1 MRSGGAGAAFPEVD
15 EPVQIGVFGGT
26 FDPPHVGH
34 LVVARE
40 ALEQLDL
47 DAVWFVPACRSP
59 FKTENESSPPE
70 VRLEMVTR
78 AIRDDVGFQVSRI
91 EVDRDPPSYMVDT
104 LRLLAADEPAAEWT
118 LLLGADQW
126 TSFDQ
131 WRDSSGIAA
140 QARIAVMARDG
151 IDLSRAPAADAVPWI
166 EVPVSRIDIS
176 SSTVR
181 ERVATGRSVRH
192 MIPEAVRAFIESKEL
207 YTSC

>member
-1 MRSGGAGAAFPEVD
+1 VA

-40 ALEQLDL
+40 ALERLDL
-47 DAVWFVPACRSP
+47 DAVWFVPASRSP
-59 FKTENESSPPE
+59 FKAEDESSPPE
-70 VRLEMVTR
+70 VRLDMVEK
-78 AIRDDVGFQVSRI
+78 AIRDDVGFEVSRI
-91 EVDRDPPSYMVDT
+91 EIDREPPSYMVDT
-104 LRLLAADEPAAEWT
+104 LRLLSADQPAAEWT

-126 TSFDQ
+126 SSFHQ
-131 WRDSSGIAA
+131 WRDPSGIAA

-151 IDLSRAPAADAVPWI
+151 IEVSRAPAAAAVPWI

>member
-1 MRSGGAGAAFPEVD
+1 VA

-40 ALEQLDL
+40 ALERLDL
-47 DAVWFVPACRSP
+47 DAVWFVPAGRSP
-59 FKTENESSPPE
+59 FKAENESSPPE
-70 VRLEMVTR
+70 VRHDMVAR
-78 AIRDDVGFQVSRI
+78 AIRDDVGFEVSRVEI
-91 EVDRDPPSYMVDT
+91 DREPPSYMVDT
-104 LRLLAADEPAAEWT
+104 LRLLSADHPATEWT

-126 TSFDQ
+126 SSFDQ
-131 WRDSSGIAA
+131 WRDPSGIAA

-151 IDLSRAPAADAVPWI
+151 IEVSRAAAADAVPWI

-192 MIPEAVRAFIESKEL
+192 MIPDAVRAFIESKEL

>member
-1 MRSGGAGAAFPEVD
+1 VGTAFPEVA

-34 LVVARE
+34 LIVARE
-40 ALEQLDL
+40 ALERLDL
-47 DAVWFVPACRSP
+47 DAIWFVPAHRSP
-59 FKTENESSPPE
+59 FKAEADSSRPE
-70 VRLEMVTR
+70 VRLEMVER
-78 AIRDDVGFQVSRI
+78 AIRDDAGFGVSRVEI
-91 EVDRDPPSYMVDT
+91 DRAPPSYMVDT
-104 LRLLAADEPAAEWT
+104 LRLLSVQEPAAEWT

-126 TSFDQ
+126 TSFGQ
-131 WRDSSGIAA
+131 WRDPSGIAA

-151 IDLSRAPAADAVPWI
+151 IEVSQAAAAGRVPWI

-181 ERVATGRSVRH
+181 KRVATGRSVRH

>member
-1 MRSGGAGAAFPEVD
+1 MAAGTAFPGVA

-34 LVVARE
+34 LIVARE

-47 DAVWFVPACRSP
+47 DAIWFVPAHRSP
-59 FKTENESSPPE
+59 FKAEHDSSPPE
-70 VRLEMVTR
+70 DRYDMVVR
-78 AIRDDVGFQVSRI
+78 AIRDEVDFDVSRI
-91 EVDRDPPSYMVDT
+91 EIDRDAPSYMVDT
-104 LRLLAADEPAAEWT
+104 LRLLTDAEPTAQWT

-126 TSFDQ
+126 TSFDR
-131 WRDSSGIAA
+131 WRDPSGIAA
-140 QARIAVMARDG
+140 LARIAVMARDG
-151 IDLSRAPAADAVPWI
+151 VDGSHAAAAHAVPWI
-166 EVPVSRIDIS
+166 EVPVPRIDIS

-181 ERVATGRSVRH
+181 KRVASGRTVRH

>member
-1 MRSGGAGAAFPEVD
+1 M
-15 EPVQIGVFGGT
+15 FGGT

-34 LVVARE
+34 LIVARE

-47 DAVWFVPACRSP
+47 DAIWFVPARRSP
-59 FKTENESSPPE
+59 FKAEVDSSPPD
-70 VRLEMVTR
+70 VRFDMVAR
-78 AIRDDVGFQVSRI
+78 AIRDDDDFEVSRI
-91 EVDRDPPSYMVDT
+91 EIDRDPPSYMVDT
-104 LRLLAADEPAAEWT
+104 LRLLAAEEPAAQWT

-131 WRDSSGIAA
+131 WRDPSGIAA
-140 QARIAVMARDG
+140 HARIAVLTRDG
-151 IDLSRAPAADAVPWI
+151 IEVSQSAAAHAVPWT

-181 ERVATGRSVRH
+181 KRVATGRSVRH

>member
-1 MRSGGAGAAFPEVD
+1 M
-15 EPVQIGVFGGT
+15 FGGT

-34 LVVARE
+34 LIVARE

-47 DAVWFVPACRSP
+47 DAIWFVPAHRSP
-59 FKTENESSPPE
+59 FKAEADSSDPE
-70 VRLEMVTR
+70 ARFDMVAR
-78 AIRDDVGFQVSRI
+78 AIEDDVDFEVSRVEI
-91 EVDRDPPSYMVDT
+91 DREAPSYMVDT
-104 LRLLAADEPAAEWT
+104 LRLLTDAEPAAQFT

-126 TSFDQ
+126 TSFDR
-131 WRDSSGIAA
+131 WRDPSGIAA

-151 IDLSRAPAADAVPWI
+151 VDGSHAAAAQAVPWI

-181 ERVATGRSVRH
+181 KRVAAGRSVRH